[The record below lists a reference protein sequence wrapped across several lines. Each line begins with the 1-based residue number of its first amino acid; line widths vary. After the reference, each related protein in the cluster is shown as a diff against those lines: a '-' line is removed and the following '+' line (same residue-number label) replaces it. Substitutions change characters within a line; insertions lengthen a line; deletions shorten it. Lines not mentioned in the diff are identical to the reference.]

1 MHLWVLIACDIWLAW
16 SLTKFKGTITKQKG
30 SRKDATTKMPL
41 CSAFTS
47 PGFPSGLPHAHSA
60 MFTKTH
66 SLCSEY
72 GALRHQTSPASLGQA
87 SLPLWSYSRPSPFTF
102 IASCLD
108 VNLGDHP
115 TEPSLS
121 TLLPL
126 LDPSHRAVQW
136 KQLKTEQTHLE
147 NVRKVS
153 LRKSERRCG
162 GVNSIQL
169 VSIAVYFSMLG
180 EYKIKE
186 YAYLYLTKS
195 IESPI
200 NSLSLRIYFWD
211 TISFTYTWQVHS
223 FLLRS
228 MGFLSM

>member
-1 MHLWVLIACDIWLAW
+1 MHLWVLISCDIWLAR
-16 SLTKFKGTITKQKG
+16 SLTKFKGTVTKQKG
-30 SRKDATTKMPL
+30 SRKDATTKVPL
-41 CSAFTS
+41 CSAFAS
-47 PGFPSGLPHAHSA
+47 PGFPSGLPHAHFSHVHKDT
-60 MFTKTH
+60 FTLLWIWSFKTLDLPGFFGTGQSTPVVLFKRISIH
-66 SLCSEY
+66 SL
-72 GALRHQTSPASLGQA
+72 
-87 SLPLWSYSRPSPFTF
+87 
-102 IASCLD
+102 ASCLD

-126 LDPSHRAVQW
+126 LNPSHRAIQW
-136 KQLKTEQTHLE
+136 KQLETEQTHLE
-147 NVRKVS
+147 NIRKVS

-162 GVNSIQL
+162 RVNSTQL

-195 IESPI
+195 TESPI

-211 TISFTYTWQVHS
+211 TISFTYTWQEHS